1 MLVVN
6 SFDLWQKDT
15 FFSAAEEVQ
24 QSADIMESAYRAWL
38 KSRKEGLISQNLDK
52 LDRDLQMALGTA
64 KWQLEE
70 FERAVC
76 LSYRNKGDDITIT
89 RHREFVSAIVDQIY
103 RVETAL
109 NVSLKV
115 EGKKPF
121 RWVNLDKEEFD
132 DLAHFLSGTPGTS
145 QTIKDGRINV
155 GSPVANSLC
164 KSNIEEVNSLGSPVS
179 TKIPYQGQE
188 GVPAGVK
195 DINCSIDLQER
206 KVRDTEDEISN
217 QADQSISNLRAWS
230 SPDGNT
236 LEIVVDMDDRETN
249 ELNEAMP
256 KGEGSKPLI
265 WKSRGDIFCR
275 AKAVKSH
282 TQMKLINWIHNHFR
296 GRQGNQRQRLSPGVP
311 VKSIR
316 FVLALMLTIFLFG
329 ELVIYINFY
338 R

>member
-164 KSNIEEVNSLGSPVS
+164 KSNIEEVNSLGSP
-179 TKIPYQGQE
+179 
-188 GVPAGVK
+188 
-195 DINCSIDLQER
+195 ER

-316 FVLALMLTIFLFG
+316 FVLALMLTIFLFVPFV
-329 ELVIYINFY
+329 LHST
-338 R
+338 

>member
-38 KSRKEGLISQNLDK
+38 KSRKEGLVSQHLDK
-52 LDRDLQMALGTA
+52 LNRELLMALGTA

-76 LSYRNKGDDITIT
+76 QSYRNKGDDITIT
-89 RHREFVSAIVDQIY
+89 RHREFVSAIEDQIY

-121 RWVNLDKEEFD
+121 QWVDLDKEESD

-155 GSPVANSLC
+155 GSPVTNSLC
-164 KSNIEEVNSLGSPVS
+164 KSNIEELNSLGSPVS
-179 TKIPYQGQE
+179 TKIQKNQGWE

-195 DINCSIDLQER
+195 DINCSTELQER
-206 KVRDTEDEISN
+206 KVRDTENEISN
-217 QADQSISNLRAWS
+217 RADQCISNLKAWS
-230 SPDGNT
+230 SPDRNA
-236 LEIVVDMDDRETN
+236 LEIVVDMDDTETN

-256 KGEGSKPLI
+256 KEEGSKPLI

-275 AKAVKSH
+275 AKEVKSH
-282 TQMKLINWIHNHFR
+282 TQMKLINWINNHFS
-296 GRQGNQRQRLSPGVP
+296 GRQGNQRQLSPGVP

-316 FVLALMLTIFLFG
+316 FVLALMLTIFLFVPFV
-329 ELVIYINFY
+329 LHST
-338 R
+338 